1 MKDDSPRMNGKIPVV
16 IVPVGSEMR
25 NDIVQVGVKDSSKET
40 KFSKKNY
47 KTIFSKEHFGK

>member
-40 KFSKKNY
+40 KFSKK
-47 KTIFSKEHFGK
+47 KL